1 MRVYGIR
8 NLKRILFTCLGD
20 FMTRRST
27 FYAAVLAVL
36 LAVLAPAGPAGA
48 KVLDPSTDPFF
59 AAPANLAGLA
69 PGTVIRSRPV
79 DTKVLPGIPMNARS
93 TQILVRSNDAKNR
106 PAAVSATILVP
117 KYKDLN
123 DLLAYQP
130 ATDSL
135 GAKCEPSYGL
145 QTGTEKEAALVKMAL
160 AKGLTVVVPDH
171 QGPRHAFAAGPM
183 AAHAVLDS
191 IRGALASPESELE
204 GPATK
209 VAMMGYSGGALA
221 TGWAAQLQP
230 VYAPEIDLVGVASGG
245 TPADLEAAASTM
257 DGTLDGGGLFVGA
270 AFGVMREYPE
280 LLTVLNAKGLAYAD
294 RIKDQ
299 CIYQLV
305 THAFDSVKKYSDS
318 PDPLREPVAQ
328 AVLTELKLGGDL
340 APTVPYYLWHSTLD
354 QLIPYRVAPALRDD
368 WCSQSTPVKLVTDR
382 LSEHITGAVKY
393 AAPAQ
398 RWLMDRYA
406 GKPVTGAC

>member
-1 MRVYGIR
+1 
-8 NLKRILFTCLGD
+8 
-20 FMTRRST
+20 
-27 FYAAVLAVL
+27 LAV
-36 LAVLAPAGPAGA
+36 PAGAA
-48 KVLDPSTDPFF
+48 KVLDPATDPFF
-59 AAPANLAGLA
+59 QAPANLAALT

-79 DTKVLPGIPMNARS
+79 DAKVVPGVPMNARS
-93 TQILVRSNDAKNR
+93 TQILVRSNDAKNQ

-117 KYKDLN
+117 KYKDVN
-123 DLLAYQP
+123 HLLAYQP

-145 QTGTEKEAALVKMAL
+145 QTGTEKEASLVKMAL

-171 QGPRHAFAAGPM
+171 QGPRHAFAAGTM

-191 IRGALASPESELE
+191 VRGTLASPEAELN
-204 GPATK
+204 GASTK
-209 VAMMGYSGGALA
+209 VGLMGYSGGAIA

-230 VYAPEIDLVGVASGG
+230 AYAPELNVVGVASGG

-270 AFGVMREYPE
+270 AIGVMREYPE
-280 LLTVLNAKGLAYAD
+280 LLTVLNAKGIAYAAK
-294 RIKDQ
+294 IKDQ
-299 CIYQLV
+299 CLVQLT

-328 AVLTELKLGGDL
+328 AVLHELKMGGTL
-340 APTVPYYLWHSTLD
+340 HPTAPVYLWHSTLD

-368 WCSQSTPVKLVTDR
+368 WCSQGTKVELVTDR
-382 LSEHITGAVKY
+382 LSEHISGAFKY

>member
-1 MRVYGIR
+1 MASV
-8 NLKRILFTCLGD
+8 
-20 FMTRRST
+20 RRSNLI
-27 FYAAVLAVL
+27 AASAVL
-36 LAVLAPAGPAGA
+36 LVVLSPATPASAVQDPA
-48 KVLDPSTDPFF
+48 TDPFF
-59 AAPANLAGLA
+59 AAPANLAELA

-79 DTKVLPGIPMNARS
+79 DTKVAPGLPMNAKS
-93 TQILVRSNDAKNR
+93 TQILVRSTDAKNH
-106 PAAVSATILVP
+106 PAAVTATILVP
-117 KYKDLN
+117 KWKDLN
-123 DLLAYQP
+123 HLLAYQP

-135 GAKCEPSYGL
+135 GARCEPSYLL
-145 QTGTEKEAALVKMAL
+145 QTGGEKEASLVKMAL

-191 IRGALASPESELE
+191 VRGALASPEAELV
-204 GPATK
+204 GPTTK
-209 VAMMGYSGGALA
+209 VAMMGYSGGAIA

-230 VYAPEIDLVGVASGG
+230 DYAPEINLVGAASGG

-280 LLTVLNAKGLAYAD
+280 LLSLMNAKGLAYAEK
-294 RIKDQ
+294 IKDQ
-299 CIYQLV
+299 CLAQLV

-328 AVLTELKLGGDL
+328 AVLSELKMGGTL
-340 APTVPYYLWHSTLD
+340 APTAPIYLWHSTLD

-368 WCSQSTPVKLVTDR
+368 WCSQGTSVKLVTDH